1 MVVWVV
7 VVNGC
12 AIVVLLGVSERI
24 SDIVRGKV
32 GHMMRVLVDVNR
44 CSSRCVIH
52 VRSVIMV
59 VLIMVNMSLLVHGLM
74 NDSRL
79 MIDFMCYYGLVV
91 NFMCHNWLMVDLVS
105 HDGLVNNFMCYDV
118 CVLW

>member
-1 MVVWVV
+1 M
-7 VVNGC
+7 NGC

-44 CSSRCVIH
+44 CSCRCVIH
-52 VRSVIMV
+52 VRSAIMV

-79 MIDFMCYYGLVV
+79 MIDFMSYDRFVV
-91 NFMCHNWLMVDLVS
+91 NFMRHDWLVVDLVS
-105 HDGLVNNFMCYDV
+105 HDGLVNNFMCYDM

>member
-44 CSSRCVIH
+44 CSCRCVIH
-52 VRSVIMV
+52 MRSVIMV
-59 VLIMVNMSLLVHGLM
+59 VLIMVDMSLLVHGLV
-74 NDSRL
+74 NYSRL

-105 HDGLVNNFMCYDV
+105 HDGLVNYFMCYDV